1 MQSIEH
7 RCYLVEQPTEWWLEL
22 DLAQHLG
29 SHRCRL
35 EHCSVA
41 FEVRWLGVG
50 EDQEE
55 LLGD

>member
-7 RCYLVEQPTEWWLEL
+7 RYYLVEQLTEWWLEL
-22 DLAQHLG
+22 DLAQHSD
-29 SHRCRL
+29 SHRYRL
-35 EHCSVA
+35 EHYSVA
-41 FEVRWLGVG
+41 FEVRWLGAG